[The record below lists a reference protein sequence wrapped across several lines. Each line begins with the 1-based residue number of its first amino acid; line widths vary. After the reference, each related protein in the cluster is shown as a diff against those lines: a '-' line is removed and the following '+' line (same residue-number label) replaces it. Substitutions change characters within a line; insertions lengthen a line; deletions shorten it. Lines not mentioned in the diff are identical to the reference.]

1 MKQIRT
7 VGFIAKYEETHYQR
21 AYTLEEMKKLIRK
34 SGLEFVTAYDA
45 FSKNAP
51 TDTSERIYVIAREQG
66 K

>member
-1 MKQIRT
+1 MK
-7 VGFIAKYEETHYQR
+7 E
-21 AYTLEEMKKLIRK
+21 LIRE

-45 FSKNAP
+45 FSKSAP